1 MSGLIEFYP
10 IMVVQSRYSGVY
22 EGGNWHAVPNA
33 EAGWMWSE
41 GYSEYMFGDDED
53 AVEFWGSEE
62 AERIGR
68 GGTPNAAVLD
78 LIERHHGVRQWDYD
92 EYVDTLN
99 TRGGEPRGTTLDGA
113 VNPATGGTQE
123 GSTAEV
129 RSDTP

>member
-1 MSGLIEFYP
+1 MSQLIEFYP

-41 GYSEYMFGDDED
+41 GYFDYMFGDDGD

-62 AERIGR
+62 AEKIGR

-92 EYVDTLN
+92 EYADTLN
-99 TRGGEPRGTTLDGA
+99 TGGGELGGTIPDRA
-113 VNPATGGTQE
+113 SDASTGGTQE
-123 GSTAEV
+123 GSTTEV
-129 RSDTP
+129 RSDAP